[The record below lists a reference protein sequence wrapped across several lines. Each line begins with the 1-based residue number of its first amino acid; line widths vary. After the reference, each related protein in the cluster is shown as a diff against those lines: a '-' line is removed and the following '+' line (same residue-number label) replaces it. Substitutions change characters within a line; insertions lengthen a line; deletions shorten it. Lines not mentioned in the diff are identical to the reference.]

1 MFDTSWGWV
10 FALPELMHSV
20 WEGLYQVPL
29 EAKLSAPVAW
39 SALAVIGAISIG
51 VLARKLK
58 AFEVVK

>member
-1 MFDTSWGWV
+1 V

-20 WEGLYQVPL
+20 WEGLYLVPL
-29 EAKLSAPVAW
+29 NAQLPPPVAW
-39 SALAVIGAISIG
+39 SALFVIAGLSIA

>member
-1 MFDTSWGWV
+1 MQ
-10 FALPELMHSV
+10 SV

-29 EAKLSAPVAW
+29 NARLSAPVAW
-39 SALAVIGAISIG
+39 GALFAIGSLSIA